1 MTEINGPGHTLRRT
15 VLDNGLRVLTSAMP
29 HSRAVTI
36 SAFVG
41 AGSRYEE
48 TELTGISHLVEH
60 LVFKGT
66 NRRPNPRD
74 ISAAVE
80 GVGGEINAGTEQ
92 ELTVYW
98 CKVAKPYWEDSLDL
112 LLDML
117 RNSLYDETDID
128 KERLVVMEE
137 QRMVN
142 DYPAQKVDVLIDQM
156 LWPDH
161 PLGREISGSP
171 ESLARMSRD
180 LIIDQV
186 SRFHT
191 PSNIVLSLAG
201 DVDHEQVLHKAD
213 SLSKGW
219 APGPA
224 PEWAPFT
231 LSQSAPQLCT
241 QFRKT
246 EQAHFSAAFAGLS
259 ATHPDRY
266 ALGLLSVVLGEGM
279 SSRLFTEVREKRGMA
294 YDIHSSVALYQDC
307 GAFFINAGV
316 DPKRAYAAVETTLTE
331 VSRMKEGVSVE
342 ELDGAKRLITGRLM
356 LSMED
361 TRAVSAWAGS
371 HELLL
376 AEAPGVDQVVERV
389 NSVGPEDVRRV
400 ASDILVTER
409 LNLAVLGPIRGTSR
423 LQRLLAL

>member
-1 MTEINGPGHTLRRT
+1 MTETKARGHTPERT

-29 HSRAVTI
+29 HSLAVTI

-41 AGSRYEE
+41 AGSRYEHA
-48 TELTGISHLVEH
+48 ELAGISHLVEH

-66 NRRPNPRD
+66 KRRPNPRE
-74 ISAAVE
+74 ISTAVE

-98 CKVAKPYWEDSLDL
+98 CKIAKPHWEDGLDL

-117 RNSLYDETDID
+117 RNSLYDEADID

-142 DYPAQKVDVLIDQM
+142 DYPPQKVDVLIDQM

-161 PLGREISGSP
+161 PLGREISGTR
-171 ESLARMSRD
+171 ESLARISRD

-191 PSNIVLSLAG
+191 PSNIVVSLAG
-201 DVDHEQVLHKAD
+201 DVDHAQVIRKVD
-213 SLSKGW
+213 SLSDGW

-224 PEWAPFT
+224 PEWIPFT
-231 LSQSAPQLCT
+231 QTQSAPQLST
-241 QFRKT
+241 LFQRT

-266 ALGLLSVVLGEGM
+266 ALDLLNVVLGEGM
-279 SSRLFTEVREKRGMA
+279 SSRLFLEVREKQGMA
-294 YDIHSSVALYQDC
+294 YDIHSSVAHYQDC

-316 DPKRAYAAVETTLTE
+316 DPKRAYAAVETTLAE
-331 VSRMKEGVSVE
+331 VGRMKESVPIE
-342 ELDGAKRLITGRLM
+342 ELERAKRLIVGRLM

-361 TRAVSAWAGS
+361 TRAVSMWAGS

-376 AEAPGVDQVVERV
+376 AQAPDVDQVVERV
-389 NSVGPEDVRRV
+389 NRVGPEDIRKV
-400 ASDILVTER
+400 ASEILVTEK

-423 LQRLLAL
+423 LRGLLSL

>member
-1 MTEINGPGHTLRRT
+1 MREIKSPGHTLQRT
-15 VLDNGLRVLTSAMP
+15 VLDNGLRVLTSVMP
-29 HSRAVTI
+29 HTRAVTI
-36 SAFVG
+36 CAFVG
-41 AGSRYEE
+41 AGSRYEQE
-48 TELTGISHLVEH
+48 ELAGISHLVEH

-66 NRRPNPRD
+66 KRRPTPRE

-98 CKVAKPYWEDSLDL
+98 CKVAKPYWEDGLDL

-117 RNSLYDETDID
+117 RNSSYDKADID

-142 DYPAQKVDVLIDQM
+142 DYPPQKVDVLIDQM

-161 PLGREISGSP
+161 PLGREISGTR
-171 ESLARMSRD
+171 ESLARISRK
-180 LIIDQV
+180 LIIDHV

-201 DVDHEQVLHKAD
+201 DIDQEQVSHAAD
-213 SLSKGW
+213 SLSNGW
-219 APGPA
+219 APGSA
-224 PEWAPFT
+224 PEWTPFT
-231 LSQSAPQLCT
+231 QSQSAAQLST
-241 QFRKT
+241 EFRRT

-266 ALGLLSVVLGEGM
+266 ALDLLSVVLGEGM
-279 SSRLFTEVREKRGMA
+279 SSRLFQEVREKQGMA
-294 YDIHSSVALYQDC
+294 YDIHSSVAHYQDC

-316 DPKRAYAAVETTLTE
+316 DPKRAYAAVETTLAE
-331 VSRMKEGVSVE
+331 VGRMKDNVPTE
-342 ELDGAKRLITGRLM
+342 ELERAKRLIAGRLT

-376 AEAPGVDQVVERV
+376 GHPPEVDEVVERF
-389 NSVGPEDVRRV
+389 NNIGPEDILRV
-400 ASDILVTER
+400 ANDILVTEK

-423 LQRLLAL
+423 LQRLLSL